1 MMFCFFIFQ
10 REHQISPVMKSS
22 SRYLS
27 SFIALWSYTILM
39 GCLGNLKNWEDWRR
53 DGTLRSWVCRFFLGG
68 PYKIPQA
75 GFTMEISN
83 WQNGGWS
90 VVFFTL
96 EGMEK
101 TANDSGWSTSITWMF
116 GHLLIQLIYFTMVK
130 YCFIPVRRE
139 VWFKKTKKPLV
150 DYASSRFPFWNLST
164 SWRMC
169 NLVFGS

>member
-53 DGTLRSWVCRFFLGG
+53 GGTLRSWVCRFFLGG
-68 PYKIPQA
+68 A
-75 GFTMEISN
+75 L
-83 WQNGGWS
+83 QNSASWVS
-90 VVFFTL
+90 RWRFQIDKKVDDRSYSSPLKVWR
-96 EGMEK
+96 K
-101 TANDSGWSTSITWMF
+101 TANDCGWSTSITWMF

-130 YCFIPVRRE
+130 YCFIPIRRE
-139 VWFKKTKKPLV
+139 VWFKKTHLLLIMQV
-150 DYASSRFPFWNLST
+150 
-164 SWRMC
+164 
-169 NLVFGS
+169 VGSPSETFQLHEECAIWH